1 MYDLIII
8 GAGPA
13 GLTAGIYAKRY
24 GLDTIILE
32 KDVIASQIA
41 TTDIVENYPGFSS
54 INGIELI
61 EKITEHTKS
70 TGVNIENT
78 IVSSITSED
87 DKKIVTTSDGLFE
100 SKAVII
106 ATGANPKK
114 IGIKGEI
121 EFTGKGVSYCATCD
135 GPFYREKEVII
146 VGGGD
151 SAATNALI
159 LSNISKKVYI
169 VHRRNSLSASD
180 ILQKRIMQKEN
191 IEIIWNTRIEEIIGE
206 KKVTSV
212 KLKNIDT
219 NEIKIMYIDGVF
231 ILIGI
236 IPNTSF
242 TDVEKNLL
250 QFIITNSKLET
261 SIPGIYAAGDCRD
274 TTVWQVVTAVADG
287 AIAAISVH
295 EALMNINI

>member
-159 LSNISKKVYI
+159 LSNIAKKVYI